1 METYQQILAE
11 QYAENAKDMLA
22 YQQNTYYD
30 EEPEVDEYERPSLR
44 NQALEDQHAFK
55 EFPGARNT
63 EEIIS
68 KISQF
73 EDKSKLSVR
82 YNKDVKTNVFNI
94 DSRFRS
100 YALAAFNI
108 VASNAPSEILLNS
121 LATPALSTAS
131 RFVFRLSRMIKNAI
145 SVKLTSLEM
154 PNVFANYA
162 SSRGNSIFRIKKKD
176 DPKYRIVNIA
186 PNNPDGSD
194 APLYISTVELLIQY
208 VNNALAALDG
218 PTTAPDY
225 VSVYTKITCSLDS
238 NGFIKITN
246 ASTTIDFI
254 IDFHTQPLVS
264 PELFVE
270 GGAQE
275 FDITYKYGKPQLFDT
290 LGVTLG
296 FPPVASGTI
305 PLNKSSFITAY
316 HPPDL
321 NTDDYIYISINDYNT
336 VTPQVVND
344 TYFTVFAKIPVQV
357 EKYRMIFDTQVNNTT
372 TKDFRFLQPTNIQ
385 QLEIRLL
392 DMSGAELSFNNNY
405 SMTIEIEEVVS
416 HSLYEK
422 MREM

>member
-162 SSRGNSIFRIKKKD
+162 SSRGNSIFRIKKQG

-208 VNNALAALDG
+208 VNAELTRLGSPYSLITCALD
-218 PTTAPDY
+218 D
-225 VSVYTKITCSLDS
+225 

-296 FPPVASGTI
+296 FPPVASGLV
-305 PLNKSSFITAY
+305 PLNNSSFITAY